1 MFLKEI
7 SIEFL
12 IKPRQSGRKKMFDE
26 LSVVNTLIVL
36 GIQDLTQLTTSN
48 PVFIDISN
56 SPPYTRFVDKY
67 PPKKFMYR
75 FRLRSITISRS
86 MENMDTEI
94 LVTCTSLNDCKKK

>member
-56 SPPYTRFVDKY
+56 SPPYIRFVDKY
-67 PPKKFMYR
+67 PLKKFM
-75 FRLRSITISRS
+75 
-86 MENMDTEI
+86 
-94 LVTCTSLNDCKKK
+94 

>member
-36 GIQDLTQLTTSN
+36 GIQDLTTSN

-75 FRLRSITISRS
+75 FRLRSVTISTS

-94 LVTCTSLNDCKKK
+94 LVTCTGLNDCKKS